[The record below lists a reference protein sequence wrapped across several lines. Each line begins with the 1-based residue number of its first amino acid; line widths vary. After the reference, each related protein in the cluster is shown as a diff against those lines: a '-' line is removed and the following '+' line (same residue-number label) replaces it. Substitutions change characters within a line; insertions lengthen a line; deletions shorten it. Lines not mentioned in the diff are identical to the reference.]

1 MRIEEPQSKCTI
13 YCLLIICRSRSD
25 VPQVPQVK
33 EQGHLL
39 PITVSLSFP
48 DRSDHV
54 SDDHGVMM
62 IMVLIIL
69 VILIIVIPAVISFGA
84 LMTDFVSIIV
94 IMAIIMMY
102 RKLLTRICDDNGDY
116 NDDDR

>member
-39 PITVSLSFP
+39 PITVTLSFP

-69 VILIIVIPAVISFGA
+69 VILIIVIVFVIMSVMISFGA
-84 LMTDFVSIIV
+84 LMTDFVTIFV
-94 IMAIIMMY
+94 KMAMIMM
-102 RKLLTRICDDNGDY
+102 IMSVMIMV
-116 NDDDR
+116 

>member
-1 MRIEEPQSKCTI
+1 M
-13 YCLLIICRSRSD
+13 
-25 VPQVPQVK
+25 K

-39 PITVSLSFP
+39 PITVTLSFP

-54 SDDHGVMM
+54 SDDHGVDY
-62 IMVLIIL
+62 IGHSQTSDRCGDYVCDDLF
-69 VILIIVIPAVISFGA
+69 AA

>member
-1 MRIEEPQSKCTI
+1 MSAAAVVAGYCTKLSRNTTICRLVQLSSTFERTVMRIEEPQSKCTI

-39 PITVSLSFP
+39 PITVTLSFP

-54 SDDHGVMM
+54 SDDQGN
-62 IMVLIIL
+62 
-69 VILIIVIPAVISFGA
+69 
-84 LMTDFVSIIV
+84 FVCGIDDRLCE
-94 IMAIIMMY
+94 Y
-102 RKLLTRICDDNGDY
+102 NCDNGD
-116 NDDDR
+116 NHDV